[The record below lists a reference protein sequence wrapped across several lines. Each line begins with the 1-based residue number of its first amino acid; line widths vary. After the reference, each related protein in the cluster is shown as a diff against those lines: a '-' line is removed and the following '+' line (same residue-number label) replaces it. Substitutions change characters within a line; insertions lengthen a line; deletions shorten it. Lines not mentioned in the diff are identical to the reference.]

1 MLGYIDAG
9 YLSDPHKGRSQ
20 TGYMF
25 NCNGI
30 AISWRSIKQIMV
42 ATLSNHSKI
51 LIIHEAS
58 CECIWLR
65 SMIQYIQEFCGL
77 SSIKDDPTIL
87 FKDNAA
93 CIAQI
98 TRGLY

>member
-1 MLGYIDAG
+1 MLGYADAR

-25 NCNGI
+25 NCNDI

-42 ATLSNHSKI
+42 ATLSNHSEI
-51 LIIHEAS
+51 LAIHEAS

-65 SMIQYIQEFCGL
+65 SMIQHIRESCGL

-87 FKDNAA
+87 FEYNVA
-93 CIAQI
+93 CIA
-98 TRGLY
+98 